1 MMEIFN
7 LKKEMSDTRHL
18 VSYQNR
24 FLHPREYT
32 RLRLGNQA
40 DFVYLE
46 IELSN
51 LGATAKEYG
60 LHIMSIRVA
69 KGGKGK
75 AIVFPIGSGFKSC
88 KQRNLAAAN
97 CEKHEPIRF

>member
-18 VSYQNR
+18 VSYQDW

-32 RLRLGNQA
+32 RLWFGNQA
-40 DFVYLE
+40 DLVYLE

-51 LGATAKEYG
+51 LGTA
-60 LHIMSIRVA
+60 A
-69 KGGKGK
+69 K
-75 AIVFPIGSGFKSC
+75 
-88 KQRNLAAAN
+88 
-97 CEKHEPIRF
+97 